1 MVYKSGIKRV
11 KGGKTLKIDLDV
23 ESGIIKDIIISGDFF
38 AYPME
43 AVDELENMLK
53 GASVSNAIEIINCFR
68 DRIVFIG
75 LTIDDIIDLLRKI
88 LFL

>member
-1 MVYKSGIKRV
+1 MVYRSGLKRV
-11 KGGKTLKIDLDV
+11 KGGKTLKIDLEI

-43 AVDELENMLK
+43 AVEELENMLK
-53 GASVSNAIEIINCFR
+53 GVNVSDAIDIINCFR

-88 LFL
+88 LLL

>member
-1 MVYKSGIKRV
+1 MVYKSGLKRV
-11 KGGKTLKIDLDV
+11 KGGKTLKIDLDI
-23 ESGIIKDIIISGDFF
+23 ESGIIRDIIISGDFF

-43 AVDELENMLK
+43 AVDELENMLR
-53 GASVSNAIEIINCFR
+53 GASVSDAIEIINYFR
-68 DRIVFIG
+68 DRVVFIG

>member
-1 MVYKSGIKRV
+1 MVYRSGLKRV
-11 KGGKTLKIDLDV
+11 EGGKTLKIDLEI

-43 AVDELENMLK
+43 AVEELENMLK
-53 GASVSNAIEIINCFR
+53 GVNVSDAIDIINCFR

-88 LFL
+88 LLL

>member
-1 MVYKSGIKRV
+1 LVYKSGIKRV

>member
-1 MVYKSGIKRV
+1 LVYRSGLKRV
-11 KGGKTLKIDLDV
+11 KGGKTLKIDLEI

-43 AVDELENMLK
+43 AVEELENMLK
-53 GASVSNAIEIINCFR
+53 GVNVSDAIEIINCFR

-88 LFL
+88 LLL